1 LGLDRVPDV
10 PQLSLFKKEP
20 TMAAFVVVTQP
31 EATGASRVGRRL
43 GIFPGSATPTVF
55 PADVPF
61 WVGYG
66 FVPDPAQPD
75 REPSELDTDTRFE
88 LDVDGGPVAVEE
100 EMVIERGQ
108 VVSKRCVAHFA
119 SGLPAG
125 WHRFAG
131 RWYDAGSLV
140 LTSDRSIQFVE
151 R

>member
-1 LGLDRVPDV
+1 MSAEEIPVAVFVLVA
-10 PQLSLFKKEP
+10 LSGP
-20 TMAAFVVVTQP
+20 SSAP
-31 EATGASRVGRRL
+31 RWSGIRL
-43 GIFPGSATPTVF
+43 NIFPGSATPDVF

-66 FVPDPAQPD
+66 FAPDPALSD
-75 REPSELDTDTRFE
+75 REPSQLDTDTRFE
-88 LDVDGGPVAVEE
+88 LVVDGDPVAVEDE
-100 EMVIERGQ
+100 VTFDRRRA
-108 VVSKRCVAHFA
+108 VNKRCVAHFR

-125 WHRFAG
+125 WHRLEG